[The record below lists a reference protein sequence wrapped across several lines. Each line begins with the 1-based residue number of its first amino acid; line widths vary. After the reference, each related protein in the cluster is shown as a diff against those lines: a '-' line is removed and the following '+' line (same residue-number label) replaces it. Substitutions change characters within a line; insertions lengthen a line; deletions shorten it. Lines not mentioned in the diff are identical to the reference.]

1 MFKSLVY
8 NPITSE
14 IYLFAY
20 GVEVFLLRKELE
32 KKSSK
37 TSFVV
42 ALVLGFIIRF
52 YRKSIYLPTAWYFL
66 IAKSTQKPGGFRIP
80 PRPPQT
86 SRGTPLHPRHLA
98 VCRQFNFNHDIFT
111 VYFGKNKVFV
121 KALN

>member
-1 MFKSLVY
+1 MVY
-8 NPITSE
+8 NPITLE

-52 YRKSIYLPTAWYFL
+52 YRKSIYLPTAWYL
-66 IAKSTQKPGGFRIP
+66 APERSPDGVSRLLQSKSADQIAKGI
-80 PRPPQT
+80 
-86 SRGTPLHPRHLA
+86 
-98 VCRQFNFNHDIFT
+98 
-111 VYFGKNKVFV
+111 
-121 KALN
+121 